1 MELSE
6 LIINKEMGITKENIM
21 NSLVRNGIVI
31 LEDYYT
37 NEEVSKMEEEFNS
50 VFEKHG
56 DVVDIL
62 DKEDCSKDE
71 RIFHAEKFSPYLKQ
85 RISDDKLFET
95 IVTEYTKVNRRNK
108 KVLLNKV
115 EYKEGEVRN
124 SGAGWHR
131 DNHDCQFKVIVYLSD
146 VNERNGNF
154 QFLTNSSKHHIGYPT
169 PRTTSYNTRFSDEVV
184 EGLIK
189 DNVELIN
196 IVGKK
201 GTVLLANT
209 IYIHRG
215 NIIQEGDRKAITQY
229 YF

>member
-6 LIINKEMGITKENIM
+6 LVINKEMGITKENIM